1 MLGGLLSLLEFSEK
15 SQHTVWNDS
24 VISGESLKTKTMTFC
39 FQDLEDESLITSQMR
54 LVGPLVVEA
63 PGSSVGAL
71 GLGIRRDLEEGVH
84 LVRGQFYFIFFIIF
98 EDKGYL
104 V

>member
-1 MLGGLLSLLEFSEK
+1 MSLLEFSEK

-54 LVGPLVVEA
+54 LEGPLVVEA
-63 PGSSVGAL
+63 PGSSVRTL

-84 LVRGQFYFIFFIIF
+84 LERV
-98 EDKGYL
+98 
-104 V
+104 

>member
-1 MLGGLLSLLEFSEK
+1 MLGGLLSLLEFSLK

-24 VISGESLKTKTMTFC
+24 VISGESLKTKTITFC
-39 FQDLEDESLITSQMR
+39 FQNLEDESLITSQMR
-54 LVGPLVVEA
+54 LMGPLVVEA
-63 PGSSVGAL
+63 PGSSVRAL

-84 LVRGQFYFIFFIIF
+84 LKKGLILFLFF

>member
-1 MLGGLLSLLEFSEK
+1 MSLLEFSEK

-54 LVGPLVVEA
+54 LVGPLVVIEA
-63 PGSSVGAL
+63 PGSSVRTL
-71 GLGIRRDLEEGVH
+71 RLGIRRDLEEGVH
-84 LVRGQFYFIFFIIF
+84 LVKGQF
-98 EDKGYL
+98 
-104 V
+104 

>member
-24 VISGESLKTKTMTFC
+24 VMSGESLKTKTMTFC

-63 PGSSVGAL
+63 PGSSVRAL
-71 GLGIRRDLEEGVH
+71 GLSIRRDLEEGVH
-84 LVRGQFYFIFFIIF
+84 LGRGQFYFLLFIF

>member
-39 FQDLEDESLITSQMR
+39 FQDLEDESLIISQMR

-84 LVRGQFYFIFFIIF
+84 LVRGQFYFYFYF
-98 EDKGYL
+98 
-104 V
+104 

>member
-24 VISGESLKTKTMTFC
+24 VMSGESLKTKTMTFC
-39 FQDLEDESLITSQMR
+39 FQDLDESLITSQMR
-54 LVGPLVVEA
+54 LVGPLVVIEA
-63 PGSSVGAL
+63 PGSSVRTL

-84 LVRGQFYFIFFIIF
+84 LVRGQFYFLYYF
-98 EDKGYL
+98 
-104 V
+104 